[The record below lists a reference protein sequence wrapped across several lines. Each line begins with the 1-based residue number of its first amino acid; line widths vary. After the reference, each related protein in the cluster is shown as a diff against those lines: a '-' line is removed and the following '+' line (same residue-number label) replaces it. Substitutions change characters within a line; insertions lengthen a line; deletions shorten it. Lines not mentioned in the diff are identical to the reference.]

1 MIRNVLLT
9 TLGSTLDYNR
19 HNYYSYSQDGNL
31 KYCEGISSAEAGAK
45 YILSKVPI
53 DKIIVLGPS
62 SFKGEDEIE
71 EEVRLRD
78 FCEIGTSMPEN
89 YSEYK
94 FFCYRIMQFL
104 NNVDI
109 EGMDLMETVT
119 EEEQE
124 ELWNAGSEIVVP
136 GEIKHLF
143 DDFNRN
149 RKDFDAFVDS
159 LPNMDRRKRRWI
171 KHYMYMRLD
180 KEQKLTSKGVNE
192 DITVQFC
199 STIKEGEKY
208 VRLNNL
214 ASILEYI
221 IEDGKDEIRVYV
233 DLQGM
238 DIADSHTL
246 VNVLFMLQH
255 EKSKKISIEEIITTT
270 YRPALFVNPIEDQ
283 KNRLEL
289 SELLSG
295 MDAFLQ
301 YGKVDSIRAY
311 WLNRDIEDPHID
323 QLIYAM
329 RMMDVGITLCS
340 VPEMEYGIQLLRQ
353 AFRDRTA
360 PTDSVESVI
369 FNILETGIRRDY
381 GSLLKGND
389 NELNVYALI
398 KWAARKHF
406 YQQAL
411 TIIEA
416 KVPYDL
422 VRSGVF
428 YYARSEEE
436 KMQFMKILNEAF
448 WRTPNKDRYVFDD
461 LEHYYIKNFRRKE
474 AYNKRTNDVLTAYI
488 GMRVDELFDPKSEI
502 KAYTKANS
510 KRPVF
515 EAFLRA
521 YLQMGNIRNEI
532 AHAQYA
538 GDAVFARDLTMK
550 NPKIELME
558 KTIDD
563 FAELYRQVR
572 TGISKNDKND
582 FIITQEEFK
591 EYRNSHKIQMEQRRG
606 SGQARR

>member
-1 MIRNVLLT
+1 MTKNILVT
-9 TLGSTLDYNR
+9 TLGSTIDYNR
-19 HNYYSYSQDGNL
+19 HNYYSYNNQE
-31 KYCEGISSAEAGAK
+31 KIRYCEGISSAEAGAK
-45 YILSKVPI
+45 YILSKIPI
-53 DKIIVLGPS
+53 DKIIVLAPS
-62 SFKGEDEIE
+62 SFKKKEELE
-71 EEVRLRD
+71 EEMKLRD
-78 FCEIGTSMPEN
+78 FCELGAAFPEN

-124 ELWNAGSEIVVP
+124 EIRLASKEILP
-136 GEIKHLF
+136 SADMRHLF
-143 DDFNRN
+143 AEFDRN
-149 RKDFDAFVDS
+149 YQSFETYLDA
-159 LPNMDRRKRRWI
+159 LPNMDRRKRRWL
-171 KHYMYMRLD
+171 KHYLFMRLD
-180 KEQKLTSKGVNE
+180 RELKMTSRGVNE

-199 STIKEGEKY
+199 PTIKEGEQY

-214 ASILEYI
+214 ANILEYI
-221 IEDGKDEIRVYV
+221 IEDGRDEIQVYV

-238 DIADSHTL
+238 DLADSHTL
-246 VNVLFMLQH
+246 VNVLFMLQN
-255 EKSKKISIEEIITTT
+255 EKSKKVTIEEIITTS
-270 YRPALFVNPIEDQ
+270 YRPALFANPIEDQ

-301 YGKVDSIRAY
+301 YGKVDSIRKY
-311 WLNRDIEDPHID
+311 WLGREIKDHHID

-329 RMMDVGITLCS
+329 RMVDVGITLCS
-340 VPEMEYGIQLLRQ
+340 VPEMEYGIQLLRE
-353 AFRDRTA
+353 AFREKSE
-360 PTDSVESVI
+360 PTDAVESVI
-369 FNILETGIRRDY
+369 FNILETGIRKDY

-389 NELNVYALI
+389 NEINVYALI
-398 KWAARKHF
+398 KWAAKKHF

-428 YYARSEEE
+428 YYARSADE
-436 KMQFMKILNEAF
+436 KQKFMEILNEAY
-448 WRTPNKDRYVFDD
+448 WRTSSKDRYVFDD

-488 GMRVDELFDPKSEI
+488 GMRIDELFDPNSEI
-502 KAYTKANS
+502 KAYSKANS

-515 EAFLRA
+515 EQFLRA
-521 YLQMGNIRNEI
+521 YLQIGSVRNEI
-532 AHAQYA
+532 AHAQFSGEA
-538 GDAVFARDLTMK
+538 MVAEDLTFK
-550 NPKIELME
+550 NPKIEMME

-563 FAELYRQVR
+563 FTELYRQVR
-572 TGISKNDKND
+572 TGISKNDKNEWM
-582 FIITQEEFK
+582 ISQEEFK
-591 EYRNSHKIQMEQRRG
+591 EYRNSHRIQFDHRRG
-606 SGQARR
+606 YGKK